1 MDNLQITN
9 CSKSGNNIK
18 LVFYGKDDVMKKVY
32 DYETLRQD
40 IKNLKEQFPDK
51 ENSFIIRQLKR
62 KGWTL
67 RRYKKIF
74 PELQDLLI
82 FFQENGIKC

>member
-1 MDNLQITN
+1 M
-9 CSKSGNNIK
+9 
-18 LVFYGKDDVMKKVY
+18 VFYGKDDVMKKVY

-40 IKNLKEQFPDK
+40 IKNLKEQFSDK

-67 RRYKKIF
+67 RRYKNIF
-74 PELQDLLI
+74 PELQDLLN

>member
-1 MDNLQITN
+1 M
-9 CSKSGNNIK
+9 
-18 LVFYGKDDVMKKVY
+18 VFYGKDDVMKKVY

-40 IKNLKEQFPDK
+40 IKNLKEQFSDK
-51 ENSFIIRQLKR
+51 ENSFIIRQLKG

-67 RRYKKIF
+67 RRYKNIF
-74 PELQDLLI
+74 PELQDLLN

>member
-1 MDNLQITN
+1 
-9 CSKSGNNIK
+9 
-18 LVFYGKDDVMKKVY
+18 MKKVY
-32 DYETLRQD
+32 DYVTLRQD
-40 IKNLKEQFPDK
+40 IKNLKEQFSDK

-67 RRYKKIF
+67 RRYKSIF
-74 PELQDLLI
+74 PELQDLLN

>member
-1 MDNLQITN
+1 
-9 CSKSGNNIK
+9 
-18 LVFYGKDDVMKKVY
+18 MKKVY

-40 IKNLKEQFPDK
+40 IKNLKEQFSDK
-51 ENSFIIRQLKR
+51 GNSFIIRQLKR

-67 RRYKKIF
+67 RRYKNIF
-74 PELQDLLI
+74 PELQDLLN

>member
-1 MDNLQITN
+1 
-9 CSKSGNNIK
+9 
-18 LVFYGKDDVMKKVY
+18 MKKVY

-40 IKNLKEQFPDK
+40 IKNLKEQFSDK

-62 KGWTL
+62 EGWTL
-67 RRYKKIF
+67 RRYKNIF
-74 PELQDLLI
+74 PELQDLLK